1 MPEGLS
7 TSEVSH
13 AVRHH
18 HDEQARRERRVGLV
32 EVLEA
37 CLLAFVAIA
46 TAWGGYQ
53 AARWDGRQ
61 SKLYAQSSKNRALA
75 TQQSTRSG
83 QLQLYDSTVFSFW
96 LQATAEGKEAV
107 ARRFEHRFR
116 PEFRPAFQAWL
127 RTDPFTNPKAPP
139 GPLLMPSYQDAA
151 AARAAAYGRR
161 ATALFT
167 LGTEARESGDR
178 YVRDTLLL
186 ATVLFLTALAQR
198 FHRHR
203 VRVTLVV
210 ISGALLVVAIT
221 FLALYPRA

>member
-1 MPEGLS
+1 MPEAFS

-18 HDEQARRERRVGLV
+18 RDEQARPERLVGLV

-61 SKLYAQSSKNRALA
+61 SKLYAQSSKNR
-75 TQQSTRSG
+75 
-83 QLQLYDSTVFSFW
+83 D
-96 LQATAEGKEAV
+96 
-107 ARRFEHRFR
+107 
-116 PEFRPAFQAWL
+116 
-127 RTDPFTNPKAPP
+127 
-139 GPLLMPSYQDAA
+139 
-151 AARAAAYGRR
+151 
-161 ATALFT
+161 
-167 LGTEARESGDR
+167 
-178 YVRDTLLL
+178 
-186 ATVLFLTALAQR
+186 
-198 FHRHR
+198 R

-210 ISGALLVVAIT
+210 VSGALLVVAIT